1 MNQGILEGFE
11 EYEHQYGT
19 AGLQEAAT
27 MNLIKSFVDGK
38 TLTPEAT
45 YICKSMLSIAR
56 NIDIQNSKGRE
67 ISRNMTSLLTWF
79 QELKAMYPERPQL
92 DPTLADFIADAKAG
106 L

>member
-11 EYEHQYGT
+11 EYEHHYGT

-38 TLTPEAT
+38 TLTP
-45 YICKSMLSIAR
+45 
-56 NIDIQNSKGRE
+56 DIQNSKGRE

-79 QELKAMYPERPQL
+79 QELKAMYPEQPQL